1 MAGQTAR
8 MAPTSVTEST
18 GPVLWDEI
26 ACGRSTLPT
35 QLWITHPDRATSS
48 ELLDGTGAMAPVP
61 SSNFTAGGRT

>member
-26 ACGRSTLPT
+26 ARGRSTLPT
-35 QLWITHPDRATSS
+35 QLWITHPDRATLS
-48 ELLDGTGAMAPVP
+48 ELLPEVGRRIGWCGLLLGT
-61 SSNFTAGGRT
+61 